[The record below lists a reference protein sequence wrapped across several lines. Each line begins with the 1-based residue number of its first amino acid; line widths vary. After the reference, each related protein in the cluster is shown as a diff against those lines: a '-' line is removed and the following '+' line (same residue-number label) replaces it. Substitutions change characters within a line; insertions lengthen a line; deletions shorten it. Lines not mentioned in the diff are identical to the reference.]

1 MGSASLREGEVQPLQ
16 PRHLPRRL
24 PNSRIFH
31 DSVVAEFAQERNDAV
46 LSPVAAA
53 RSPALLPNRKR
64 AAARDE
70 RPEAENL
77 LVRQATVGR
86 PASAARA
93 DAGDHGLCFD
103 ERLVLR

>member
-1 MGSASLREGEVQPLQ
+1 MSLTQSSAS
-16 PRHLPRRL
+16 PRRL
-24 PNSRIFH
+24 PELEDLPN

-53 RSPALLPNRKR
+53 WSPALLPNRKR

-77 LVRQATVGR
+77 LVRQATVRR
-86 PASAARA
+86 PAPAARA
-93 DAGDHGLCFD
+93 HAGEHGFCFD